1 MWKGLYSDGRYKV
14 LWKHTGRA
22 FNTDTGFSGLS
33 EEGFL
38 EEVMSKQKPK
48 GQGGIRREGNAVPG
62 KRKSTCKGP
71 EAREGRFTMVKTQ
84 KTPEDVIVL
93 ISNLKSFWG
102 SRHGMNESINTNL
115 QAMSS

>member
-48 GQGGIRREGNAVPG
+48 GQGGIRSEGNAVPG
-62 KRKSTCKGP
+62 KRKSKSTCKGP
-71 EAREGRFTMVKTQ
+71 EAREAGLQ
-84 KTPEDVIVL
+84 W
-93 ISNLKSFWG
+93 LKHRKALRTSLF
-102 SRHGMNESINTNL
+102 
-115 QAMSS
+115 